1 MIGENVA
8 GEADTNLNKENYA
21 KELDQIISTFQK
33 EDKVPKLLLHACC
46 APCSSYCLEFL
57 REYFDVTVFFY
68 NPNIT
73 EAAEYHKRVA
83 EEKRLIEAYN
93 RQVEMQDFAGM
104 HSDKNARRIEMLE
117 GSYVPGDY
125 TEAVRG
131 LEACPEGGDSCTKC
145 YALRLEETA
154 KVAKKGNFD
163 FFTTTLTISPLK
175 NADKLNRIGKEMAQK
190 YDVQFLPSDFK
201 KKEGYKRSI
210 ELSHKFDLYR
220 QDFCGCGY
228 SKAERE
234 RQKQESSEKNG

>member
-1 MIGENVA
+1 MIGENVT
-8 GEADTNLNKENYA
+8 GEADAVLNKENYA
-21 KELDQIISTFQK
+21 KELDQMISTFQEK
-33 EDKVPKLLLHACC
+33 NEYPRLLLHACC
-46 APCSSYCLEFL
+46 APCSSYCLEYL

-83 EEKRLIEAYN
+83 EEKRLIEEYN
-93 RQVEMQDFAGM
+93 RQVERQDFADM
-104 HSDKNARRIEMLE
+104 HSDKGARRIAMLE
-117 GSYVPGDY
+117 GNYQPGDY

-131 LEACPEGGDSCTKC
+131 LEACPEGGDRCIKC

-154 KVAKKGNFD
+154 KIARKGNFNY
-163 FFTTTLTISPLK
+163 FTTTLTISPLK

-190 YDVQFLPSDFK
+190 YGVHFLPSDFK

-210 ELSHKFDLYR
+210 ELSRKFDLYR

-234 RQKQESSEKNG
+234 RQKQESAEKNS